1 MADEN
6 YAGIGVNNTILAKN
20 YKNCGYKVHKFGGSC
35 LATTDSILAVARII
49 ESQVKAG
56 DLVVVSANGNVTNW
70 LYSLIEG
77 GIANGDIL
85 INYFRALQSGIEFSP
100 QILQKIEADIDTVC
114 QVVDKGGYSQS
125 EILAHGEV
133 WSALIL
139 SDVLNQKGCKAQA
152 IDSCRCLKL
161 NTETYQYPFDPTF
174 ADQALA
180 KIYAEDNASIF
191 VVTGF
196 VALDEQLRKTTLGRN
211 GSDFSATAL
220 GYLINSPSITIWTD
234 VSGIYTADPKI
245 IRNPLLVDNLT
256 LCEAQALSE
265 LGANVLHEKT
275 VLPLLSYK
283 GQVNIKSF
291 KQPEAAGTVVTQ
303 EIKST
308 DRVKTITFK
317 PKLHKVCIYSIDE
330 LQARR
335 IQKKLAEK
343 SIASYVNGYDI
354 TQHKLTFYIEKSD
367 VFTVTSTIK
376 ALQHYPSVLL
386 SNMTL
391 ISLVGQNIRQNKR
404 IIERFIRR
412 LSAFD
417 TQEIHYPNNSHS
429 LSVVIDDHHAESLL
443 QDLHTSFFYQEPTV
457 PIVNGYDI
465 TQHKLTFYIEKSDVF
480 TVTSTIKALQHY
492 PSVLLSNMTL
502 ISLVGQN
509 IRQNK
514 RIIERFIRRLSA
526 FDTQEIHY
534 PNNSHSLSVVID
546 DHHAESLLQDLHTSF
561 FYQEPT
567 VPIVVL
573 GYGNI
578 GKKFVQLIE
587 QGSARLG
594 KQLNRSIQI
603 LAIANSKRFVSDQSG
618 LDLSQVETLLTEGVD
633 NSANQIF
640 EWLEQYAGREL
651 IVVDATASKNISE
664 RYKGFADNKWHIISA
679 NKIAASDK
687 VFAREVESILVE
699 NRRIWKKNTT
709 AGAGLPIQASIK
721 NLHESGDQITE
732 VSGIFS
738 GSLSWL
744 FSEFDGSKH
753 FTDLLKVAQ
762 DNAFTE
768 PDPREDLSGNDVI
781 RKIRILAQQLGF
793 EDSPEDF
800 EPAIAEELLEGDL
813 DRFWQ
818 KEEAINSYYQD
829 LLKKAKSN
837 DSLLRY
843 IATLTPEKLSLR
855 LEFIDKDDPFAS
867 LNPCDNVFQVVSA
880 WYKDN
885 PLIIQG
891 PGAGREVTAGG
902 VLNDL
907 CDLLRGH

>member
-6 YAGIGVNNTILAKN
+6 YAVGTAKN
-20 YKNCGYKVHKFGGSC
+20 YKAGEYKVHKFGGTC
-35 LATTDSILAVARII
+35 LATPESISAVSDIVK
-49 ESQVKAG
+49 EQTKAG
-56 DLVVVSANGNVTNW
+56 DVVVVSANGNVTNW
-70 LYSLIEG
+70 LLALIEG
-77 GIANGDIL
+77 GIPKG
-85 INYFRALQSGIEFSP
+85 
-100 QILQKIEADIDTVC
+100 QILLDYFLDLQQGIGFDKSILERIEQDVKAIERLIDTN
-114 QVVDKGGYSQS
+114 GYSQS
-125 EILAHGEV
+125 EVLAHGET
-133 WSALIL
+133 WSSLIL
-139 SDVLNQKGCKAQA
+139 SDVLNNKGKKAQA

-161 NTETYQYPFDPTF
+161 NTETYQYPFDQHF
-174 ADQALA
+174 ADDALSNLYSTETDSVF
-180 KIYAEDNASIF
+180 I
-191 VVTGF
+191 VTGF
-196 VALDEQLRKTTLGRN
+196 VALDSRLQKTTLGRN

-234 VSGIYTADPKI
+234 VNGIYTADPKI
-245 IRNPLLVDNLT
+245 IREPLLVENLT

-283 GQVNIKSF
+283 GSVNIKSF
-291 KQPEAAGTVVTQ
+291 EQPDAAGTVVSQDITP
-303 EIKST
+303 T
-308 DRVKTITFK
+308 NRVKTITFK
-317 PKLHKVCIYSIDE
+317 PKLHKVCIHSIDE

-367 VFTVTSTIK
+367 VFAVTSTIK

-391 ISLVGQNIRQNKR
+391 ISLVGQNIRQDKR

-429 LSVVIDDHHAESLL
+429 LSVVIDDEHAEALL
-443 QDLHTSFFYQEPTV
+443 
-457 PIVNGYDI
+457 
-465 TQHKLTFYIEKSDVF
+465 
-480 TVTSTIKALQHY
+480 
-492 PSVLLSNMTL
+492 
-502 ISLVGQN
+502 
-509 IRQNK
+509 R
-514 RIIERFIRRLSA
+514 
-526 FDTQEIHY
+526 
-534 PNNSHSLSVVID
+534 
-546 DHHAESLLQDLHTSF
+546 DLHTSF

-578 GKKFVQLIE
+578 GKKFVELIE
-587 QGSARLG
+587 TGAERLG
-594 KQLNRSIQI
+594 QSLNRSIQI
-603 LAIANSKRFVSDQSG
+603 LAVANSKRYTFDPDG
-618 LDLSQVETLLTEGVD
+618 IELSELEQLLPKGED
-633 NSANQIF
+633 NSNDQIF
-640 EWLEQYAGREL
+640 SWLEQYAGREL
-651 IVVDATASKNISE
+651 IIVDATASKLISE
-664 RYKGFADNKWHIISA
+664 RYRGFAENKWHIISA

-687 VFAREVESILVE
+687 HYAREVETVLKT

-709 AGAGLPIQASIK
+709 AGAGLPIQAAIK
-721 NLHESGDQITE
+721 NLHESGDRIEE

-744 FSEFDGSKH
+744 FSEFDGEKP
-753 FTDLLKVAQ
+753 FTELLKVAQ

-793 EDSPEDF
+793 EDAPEDF
-800 EPAIAEELLEGDL
+800 EPAISEELLDGEL
-813 DRFWQ
+813 DEFWQ
-818 KEEAINSYYQD
+818 KESAINDYYQK
-829 LLKKAKSN
+829 LLEKAKASGG
-837 DSLLRY
+837 LLRY
-843 IATLTPEKLSLR
+843 IATLSPEKLSLK
-855 LEFIDKDDPFAS
+855 LELIEQSHPFAS
-867 LNPCDNVFQVVSA
+867 LNPCDNVFQVISA

>member
-6 YAGIGVNNTILAKN
+6 YAGIGVNNTSLAKN
-20 YKNCGYKVHKFGGSC
+20 YKNSGYKVHKFGGSC

-161 NTETYQYPFDPTF
+161 NTQTYQYPFDPTF

-245 IRNPLLVDNLT
+245 SRTPLLVDNLT

-457 PIVNGYDI
+457 PIV
-465 TQHKLTFYIEKSDVF
+465 
-480 TVTSTIKALQHY
+480 
-492 PSVLLSNMTL
+492 
-502 ISLVGQN
+502 
-509 IRQNK
+509 
-514 RIIERFIRRLSA
+514 
-526 FDTQEIHY
+526 
-534 PNNSHSLSVVID
+534 
-546 DHHAESLLQDLHTSF
+546 
-561 FYQEPT
+561 
-567 VPIVVL
+567 VL

-594 KQLNRSIQI
+594 KQLNRSIHI

-651 IVVDATASKNISE
+651 IVVDATASKNISD

-687 VFAREVESILVE
+687 AFAREVESVLAE

-829 LLKKAKSN
+829 LLEKAKSN

>member
-6 YAGIGVNNTILAKN
+6 YAGIGVNNTSLAKN

-161 NTETYQYPFDPTF
+161 NTQTYQYPFDPTF

-457 PIVNGYDI
+457 PIV
-465 TQHKLTFYIEKSDVF
+465 
-480 TVTSTIKALQHY
+480 
-492 PSVLLSNMTL
+492 
-502 ISLVGQN
+502 
-509 IRQNK
+509 
-514 RIIERFIRRLSA
+514 
-526 FDTQEIHY
+526 
-534 PNNSHSLSVVID
+534 
-546 DHHAESLLQDLHTSF
+546 
-561 FYQEPT
+561 
-567 VPIVVL
+567 VL

-594 KQLNRSIQI
+594 KQLNRSIHI

-651 IVVDATASKNISE
+651 IVVDATASKNISD

-687 VFAREVESILVE
+687 AFAREVESVLAE

-818 KEEAINSYYQD
+818 KEEAINSYYQG

-855 LEFIDKDDPFAS
+855 LEFIDKDHPFAS

>member
-1 MADEN
+1 M
-6 YAGIGVNNTILAKN
+6 
-20 YKNCGYKVHKFGGSC
+20 
-35 LATTDSILAVARII
+35 
-49 ESQVKAG
+49 
-56 DLVVVSANGNVTNW
+56 
-70 LYSLIEG
+70 
-77 GIANGDIL
+77 
-85 INYFRALQSGIEFSP
+85 
-100 QILQKIEADIDTVC
+100 
-114 QVVDKGGYSQS
+114 
-125 EILAHGEV
+125 AHGET
-133 WSALIL
+133 WSSLIL
-139 SDVLNQKGCKAQA
+139 SDVLNNKGKKAQA

-161 NTETYQYPFDPTF
+161 NTETYQYPFDQHF
-174 ADQALA
+174 ADDALSNLYSTETDSVF
-180 KIYAEDNASIF
+180 I
-191 VVTGF
+191 VTGF
-196 VALDEQLRKTTLGRN
+196 VALDSRLQKTTLGRN

-234 VSGIYTADPKI
+234 VNGIYTADPKI
-245 IRNPLLVDNLT
+245 IREPLLVENLT

-283 GQVNIKSF
+283 GSVNIKSF
-291 KQPEAAGTVVTQ
+291 EQPDAAGTVVSQDITP
-303 EIKST
+303 T
-308 DRVKTITFK
+308 NRVKTITFK
-317 PKLHKVCIYSIDE
+317 PKLHKVCIHSIDE

-367 VFTVTSTIK
+367 VFAVTSTIK

-391 ISLVGQNIRQNKR
+391 ISLVGQNIRQDKR

-429 LSVVIDDHHAESLL
+429 LSVVIDDEHAEALL
-443 QDLHTSFFYQEPTV
+443 
-457 PIVNGYDI
+457 
-465 TQHKLTFYIEKSDVF
+465 
-480 TVTSTIKALQHY
+480 
-492 PSVLLSNMTL
+492 
-502 ISLVGQN
+502 
-509 IRQNK
+509 R
-514 RIIERFIRRLSA
+514 
-526 FDTQEIHY
+526 
-534 PNNSHSLSVVID
+534 
-546 DHHAESLLQDLHTSF
+546 DLHTSF

-578 GKKFVQLIE
+578 GKKFVELIE
-587 QGSARLG
+587 TGAERLG
-594 KQLNRSIQI
+594 QSLNRSIQI
-603 LAIANSKRFVSDQSG
+603 LAVANSKRYTFDPDG
-618 LDLSQVETLLTEGVD
+618 IELSELEQLLPKGED
-633 NSANQIF
+633 NSNDQIF
-640 EWLEQYAGREL
+640 SWLEQYAGREL
-651 IVVDATASKNISE
+651 IIVDATASKSISE
-664 RYKGFADNKWHIISA
+664 RYRGFAENKWHIISA

-687 VFAREVESILVE
+687 HYAREVETVLKT

-709 AGAGLPIQASIK
+709 AGAGLPIQAAIK
-721 NLHESGDQITE
+721 NLHESGDQIEE

-744 FSEFDGSKH
+744 FSEFDGEKP
-753 FTDLLKVAQ
+753 FTELLKVAQ

-793 EDSPEDF
+793 EDAPEDF
-800 EPAIAEELLEGDL
+800 EPAISEELLDGEL
-813 DRFWQ
+813 DEFWQ
-818 KEEAINSYYQD
+818 KESAINDYYQK
-829 LLKKAKSN
+829 LLEKAKASGG
-837 DSLLRY
+837 LLRY
-843 IATLTPEKLSLR
+843 IATLSPKKLSLK
-855 LEFIDKDDPFAS
+855 LELIEQSHPFAS
-867 LNPCDNVFQVVSA
+867 LNPCDNVFQVISA

>member
-6 YAGIGVNNTILAKN
+6 CAVGAAKN
-20 YKNCGYKVHKFGGSC
+20 YKNGGYKVHKFGGTC
-35 LATTDSILAVARII
+35 LATTESIAAVARII
-49 ESQVKAG
+49 ENEAESG
-56 DLVVVSANGNVTNW
+56 DVVVVSANGNVTNW
-70 LYSLIEG
+70 LLALIEG
-77 GIANGDIL
+77 GIPNGDIL
-85 INYFRALQSGIEFSP
+85 VNYFRALQSGIEFDSS
-100 QILQKIEADIDTVC
+100 ILDQIEADITEIC
-114 QVVDKGGYSQS
+114 QVIDKGNFSQS
-125 EILAHGEV
+125 EILAYGET
-133 WSALIL
+133 WSSLIL
-139 SDVLNQKGCKAQA
+139 SDTLNKRGCKSQA
-152 IDSCRCLKL
+152 IDSCQCLKL
-161 NTETYQYPFDPTF
+161 NTETYQYPFDQVF
-174 ADQALA
+174 ADDALG
-180 KIYAEDNASIF
+180 KLYTTETDSIF
-191 VVTGF
+191 IVTGF
-196 VALDEQLRKTTLGRN
+196 VALDGDLKKTTLGRN

-234 VSGIYTADPKI
+234 VNGIYTADPKI
-245 IRNPLLVDNLT
+245 IRAPLLVESLT

-283 GQVNIKSF
+283 GRVNIKSF
-291 KQPEAAGTVVTQ
+291 EQPDQLGTVVSQDITP
-303 EIKST
+303 T
-308 DRVKTITFK
+308 NRVKTITFK
-317 PKLHKVCIYSIDE
+317 SKLHKVCVHSIDE

-367 VFTVTSTIK
+367 VFSVTSTIK
-376 ALQHYPSVLL
+376 AMQHYPSVLL

-391 ISLVGQNIRQNKR
+391 ISLVGQNIRQDKR

-429 LSVVIDDHHAESLL
+429 LSVVIDDDHAESLL
-443 QDLHTSFFYQEPTV
+443 
-457 PIVNGYDI
+457 
-465 TQHKLTFYIEKSDVF
+465 
-480 TVTSTIKALQHY
+480 
-492 PSVLLSNMTL
+492 
-502 ISLVGQN
+502 
-509 IRQNK
+509 R
-514 RIIERFIRRLSA
+514 
-526 FDTQEIHY
+526 
-534 PNNSHSLSVVID
+534 
-546 DHHAESLLQDLHTSF
+546 DLHTSF

-578 GKKFVQLIE
+578 GKKFVELIE
-587 QGSARLG
+587 QGHERLG
-594 KQLNRSIQI
+594 NDLNRSIQI
-603 LAIANSKRFVSDQSG
+603 LAVANSKKFVSDQNG
-618 LDLSQVETLLTEGVD
+618 LDLANVEQLLLEGSDNADNQVF
-633 NSANQIF
+633 S
-640 EWLEQYAGREL
+640 WLEQYAGREL
-651 IVVDATASKNISE
+651 IVVDATASKDISE
-664 RYKGFADNKWHIISA
+664 RYKSFAESKWHIISA

-687 VFAREVESILVE
+687 EFARNIESILKD

-721 NLHESGDQITE
+721 NLHESGDQIEE

-744 FSEFDGSKH
+744 FSEFDGSKS

-762 DNAFTE
+762 DNAYTE

-793 EDSPEDF
+793 EDAPEDY
-800 EPAIAEELLEGDL
+800 EPAISDELLDGEL
-813 DRFWQ
+813 EQFWQ
-818 KEEAINSYYQD
+818 KEEAINDYYQA
-829 LLKKAKSN
+829 LLNKAKEK
-837 DSLLRY
+837 DGLLRY
-843 IATLTPEKLSLR
+843 IATLTPQKLSLK
-855 LEFIDKDDPFAS
+855 LEFIDKTHPFAS